1 MVQVVLPMTDRTEM
15 AEALELARTAADPA
29 DKASANATLAELG
42 GVALVRA
49 QMQGAGQDDCEDCGC
64 QIPAARR
71 AAAPW
76 AIRCAPCQGIEDE
89 KGRHRR
95 G

>member
-1 MVQVVLPMTDRTEM
+1 MTDFAEM
-15 AEALELARTAADPA
+15 AEALELARTAADPVDRA
-29 DKASANATLAELG
+29 GGMVEAERLSGIATVCARL
-42 GVALVRA
+42 
-49 QMQGAGQDDCEDCGC
+49 QGEGQDDCQVCGY

-76 AIRCAPCQGIEDE
+76 ATRCAPCQEIEDQ

>member
-1 MVQVVLPMTDRTEM
+1 MTDFTEM
-15 AEALELARTAADPA
+15 AEALELARAAADPVDRA
-29 DKASANATLAELG
+29 GGMVEAERLTG
-42 GVALVRA
+42 IALVRA
-49 QMQGAGQDDCEDCGC
+49 RMAGAGRDDCEDCGY

-76 AIRCAPCQGIEDE
+76 AIRCAPCQEVEDQ

>member
-1 MVQVVLPMTDRTEM
+1 MTDLNEM
-15 AEALELARTAADPA
+15 AESLELARTAADPA
-29 DKASANATLAELG
+29 DKAAANATLAELG

-49 QMQGAGQDDCEDCGC
+49 QMQGDGADECESCGC

-76 AIRCAPCQGIEDE
+76 AIRCAPCQEVVE
-89 KGRHRR
+89 AKRCHGRA
-95 G
+95 

>member
-1 MVQVVLPMTDRTEM
+1 MSTINEM
-15 AEALELARTAADPA
+15 AEALELARIAADPVDRA
-29 DKASANATLAELG
+29 GGMVEGERLS
-42 GVALVRA
+42 GVAAVLA
-49 QMQGAGQDDCEDCGC
+49 QMSGKGQDDCEDCGC
-64 QIPAARR
+64 EIPPARR

-76 AIRCAPCQGIEDE
+76 AIRCAPCQEIEDQ

>member
-1 MVQVVLPMTDRTEM
+1 MADFTEM
-15 AEALELARTAADPA
+15 AEALEQSRTAADPA
-29 DKASANATLAELG
+29 DRATASATLAELG
-42 GVALVRA
+42 GIALVRA

-76 AIRCAPCQGIEDE
+76 AVCCVDCQGLREV
-89 KGRHRR
+89 RH

>member
-1 MVQVVLPMTDRTEM
+1 MTDLNEM

-29 DKASANATLAELG
+29 DKASASATLAELG

-49 QMQGAGQDDCEDCGC
+49 QMTGEGQDDCEDCGC

-76 AIRCAPCQGIEDE
+76 AIRCAPCQEVEDE

>member
-1 MVQVVLPMTDRTEM
+1 MTDLNEM

-29 DKASANATLAELG
+29 DKAAASATLAELG

-49 QMQGAGQDDCEDCGC
+49 KMTGEGQDDCEDCGC
-64 QIPAARR
+64 QIPAGRR

-76 AIRCAPCQGIEDE
+76 AIRCAPCQEVEDE

-95 G
+95 V

>member
-1 MVQVVLPMTDRTEM
+1 MTDFTEM

-29 DKASANATLAELG
+29 DKAAANATLAELG

-49 QMQGAGQDDCEDCGC
+49 QMQGDGADECQVCGC
-64 QIPAARR
+64 EIDPRRR

-76 AIRCAPCQGIEDE
+76 AIRCAPCQEIEDQ
-89 KGRHRR
+89 KGRHCR

>member
-1 MVQVVLPMTDRTEM
+1 MSDMHEM
-15 AEALELARTAADPA
+15 AEALELARVAADPVDRA
-29 DKASANATLAELG
+29 G
-42 GVALVRA
+42 GMVEVERLSGIAVVRA

-76 AIRCAPCQGIEDE
+76 AIRCAPCQEIEDQ

>member
-1 MVQVVLPMTDRTEM
+1 MTDYAEM
-15 AEALELARTAADPA
+15 AEALELARVAADPVDRA
-29 DKASANATLAELG
+29 G
-42 GVALVRA
+42 GMVEVERLSGIAVVRA
-49 QMQGAGQDDCEDCGC
+49 QMQGDGQDDCEDCGC

-76 AIRCAPCQGIEDE
+76 AIRCAPCQEIEDQ
-89 KGRHRR
+89 KGRHCR

>member
-1 MVQVVLPMTDRTEM
+1 MTDLSEM
-15 AEALELARTAADPA
+15 AEALELARVAADPVDRA
-29 DKASANATLAELG
+29 G
-42 GVALVRA
+42 GMVEVERLSGIAVVRA
-49 QMQGAGQDDCEDCGC
+49 QMQGDGQDDCEDCGC

-76 AIRCAPCQGIEDE
+76 AIRCAPCQEVEDQ

>member
-1 MVQVVLPMTDRTEM
+1 MADLNEM
-15 AEALELARTAADPA
+15 AEALELARVAADPVDRA
-29 DKASANATLAELG
+29 G
-42 GVALVRA
+42 GMVEVERLSGIAVVRA

-71 AAAPW
+71 SAAPW
-76 AIRCAPCQGIEDE
+76 AIRCAPCQEIEDQ
-89 KGRHRR
+89 KGRHCR

>member
-1 MVQVVLPMTDRTEM
+1 MSDMHEM
-15 AEALELARTAADPA
+15 AEALELARVAADPVDRA
-29 DKASANATLAELG
+29 G
-42 GVALVRA
+42 GMVEVERLSGIAVVRA

-76 AIRCAPCQGIEDE
+76 AIRCAPCQEVEDQ

>member
-1 MVQVVLPMTDRTEM
+1 MVDLNEM
-15 AEALELARTAADPA
+15 AEALELARVAADPVDRA
-29 DKASANATLAELG
+29 GAAVEVERLSGIA
-42 GVALVRA
+42 VVRA
-49 QMQGAGQDDCEDCGC
+49 QMQGAGADECEDCGC
-64 QIPAARR
+64 EIDPRRR

-76 AIRCAPCQGIEDE
+76 AIRCAPCQEIEDQ

>member
-1 MVQVVLPMTDRTEM
+1 MADFNEM
-15 AEALELARTAADPA
+15 AEALELARVAADPVDRA
-29 DKASANATLAELG
+29 G
-42 GVALVRA
+42 GMVEVERLSGIAVVRA
-49 QMQGAGQDDCEDCGC
+49 QMTGEGQDDCEDCGC

-71 AAAPW
+71 AAVPW
-76 AIRCAPCQGIEDE
+76 AIRCAPCQEIEDQ